1 MVYSRNIFNLSV
13 NSEDLEWIMNRKE
26 LDPKSSPRAAFGVQ
40 LRRSR
45 ESKGWIQDQLAE
57 RMGCSGTHVSA
68 VETGRKSPTLE
79 FARKADKALGTGA
92 TFEVMWQAIKKTVLL
107 EGFSEYL
114 QEELKATKWRTFE
127 LGVIPGVFQTPRYAE
142 ALAGADVERG
152 AITPELATERVG
164 LLRTRQKRLLEAR
177 DAPLVYAVLDES
189 CLCRRVGG
197 REVMAEQLD
206 HLARQAMLPRVTVQL
221 VPFSLGHLRPL
232 LLPVILLTM
241 RDRAVVG
248 YTESASRGYLERDD
262 DLIAR
267 WERAY
272 DQLQAGA
279 LSPAASLD
287 LINAARKDLQDES

>member
-1 MVYSRNIFNLSV
+1 
-13 NSEDLEWIMNRKE
+13 MNRRE

-45 ESKGWIQDQLAE
+45 EAKGWIQDELAA
-57 RMGCSGTHVSA
+57 RMGYSGTHVSA

-92 TFEVMWQAIKKTVLL
+92 TFEVMWQAIRKSVLL
-107 EGFSEYL
+107 EGFPEYL
-114 QEELKATKWRTFE
+114 QEELKATKLRTFE
-127 LGVIPGVFQTPRYAE
+127 LGVIPGVFQTARYAE
-142 ALAGADVERG
+142 ALAGADVEQG
-152 AITPELATERVG
+152 AITQELAAERVA
-164 LLRTRQKRLLEAR
+164 LLRTRQKRLLEAK
-177 DAPLVYAVLDES
+177 DAPLLYAVLDES
-189 CLCRRVGG
+189 CLCRKVGG
-197 REVMAEQLD
+197 RGVMREQLD
-206 HLARQAMLPRVTVQL
+206 HLARQATSPRVTVQL
-221 VPFSLGHLRPL
+221 VPFSHGHLRPL

-241 RDRAVVG
+241 RDRSVLG

-262 DLIAR
+262 NLIER

-287 LINAARKDLQDES
+287 LISYARKGFQDES